1 MLRVSRNTVKETLTP
16 EPDSIIVD
24 FHTSEA
30 YKIMT
35 VSVWQNGIRLIQNWD
50 DGYTELGGTTIRF
63 SEPPLYGD
71 TLQVEYE
78 RLV

>member
-1 MLRVSRNTVKETLTP
+1 MGVQVTKNAIKETLTP

-24 FHTSEA
+24 FQTSSA
-30 YKIMT
+30 YKINT

-50 DGYTELGGTTIRF
+50 DGFTEMGGTTIRF
-63 SEPPLYGD
+63 SEPPLFGD

-78 RLV
+78 IA